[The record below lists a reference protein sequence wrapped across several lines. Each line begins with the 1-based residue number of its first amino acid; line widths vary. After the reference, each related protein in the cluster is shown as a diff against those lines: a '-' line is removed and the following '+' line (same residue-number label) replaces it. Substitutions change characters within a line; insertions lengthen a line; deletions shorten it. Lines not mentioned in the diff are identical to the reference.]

1 MIVALIPA
9 RLKSIRLPHKPLL
22 NIENFPLVM
31 HVYKRAKLAKKLDK
45 VIVCADDI
53 KIVDLVKKHGGEALI
68 TKKNHKNGTER
79 IQEIAKKLNAKLI
92 IDIQCDAAFISPDD
106 IDKLVSFHM
115 RNKHFDI
122 VIPHSEYNTK
132 NDTSAVKICSNK
144 FGEILYMSRHDIPL
158 SFHKK
163 KRYLK
168 RHQDFISFKKNSLIK
183 FSKFKKSKLEDLE
196 NIELLRALENNMKLG
211 TYKIKDKHPVSSIN
225 NKQDLKNGK
234 IRMISDKIK
243 LRYL

>member
-79 IQEIAKKLNAKLI
+79 IQEIAKKLKINTHEEAPDVRSVFEKAQKGDVVCKETLEYTFQVLGKKLSDLI
-92 IDIQCDAAFISPDD
+92 HILTPEAIVFCGNIS
-106 IDKLVSFHM
+106 
-115 RNKHFDI
+115 
-122 VIPHSEYNTK
+122 
-132 NDTSAVKICSNK
+132 
-144 FGEILYMSRHDIPL
+144 
-158 SFHKK
+158 
-163 KRYLK
+163 
-168 RHQDFISFKKNSLIK
+168 NSLDAYMPIIK
-183 FSKFKKSKLEDLE
+183 RECE
-196 NIELLRALENNMKLG
+196 RNLLNNMRGKTNYKVSDLLDQKMNLLGPASLAFNKKL
-211 TYKIKDKHPVSSIN
+211 DFA
-225 NKQDLKNGK
+225 
-234 IRMISDKIK
+234 
-243 LRYL
+243 